1 MSNKENKV
9 QFNLK
14 NVHYAILTP
23 GDIPAWSTP
32 VKVPGAVTLTLDPSG
47 DVTPFYADGVIFY
60 NSVANN
66 GYTG

>member
-23 GDIPAWSTP
+23 GDTPTWSTP
-32 VKVPGAVTLTLDPSG
+32 GEGSRCRDTDSG
-47 DVTPFYADGVIFY
+47 
-60 NSVANN
+60 SER
-66 GYTG
+66 